1 MRQFIFFSVSLFLL
15 FTSPLSS
22 QTVND
27 VPIKDI
33 EAKYIEIVGSK
44 RSISSKMNIEIEFGQ
59 KGNLIGSNNTK
70 IKDENGERVLF
81 NSMVDALNFM
91 DKNGYEYLD
100 SYITTFNDDNTYHY
114 ILKKK

>member
-1 MRQFIFFSVSLFLL
+1 MRRIIFLTASLSLL
-15 FTSPLSS
+15 ITSPLFS

-33 EAKYIEIVGSK
+33 DVKYIEIIGSQ
-44 RSISSKMNIEIEFGQ
+44 RSVSSKMNIEIEFGQ

-100 SYITTFNDDNTYHY
+100 SYTTSFNDNSTYHY